1 MRIWTMTGVVLSSL
15 LMFGVSSGAAQ
26 GNVDG
31 VKYDKGA
38 TVTIQGCVVAGE
50 GGGTHVLTNVKEWP
64 IANSPNG
71 IYGPRHYW
79 LDDLKADLSS
89 HVGQTIQVT
98 GTILDLEESE
108 VEREP
113 GGWHGGT
120 RVAIER
126 PGRDVFT
133 SPVNAGVN
141 RADATSRQDMKITLL
156 RLKVEKFMTVM
167 KICLPQL
174 R

>member
-1 MRIWTMTGVVLSSL
+1 MLNGNRQRAGGAVGWSD
-15 LMFGVSSGAAQ
+15 FGDQFVS
-26 GNVDG
+26 
-31 VKYDKGA
+31 
-38 TVTIQGCVVAGE
+38 
-50 GGGTHVLTNVKEWP
+50 GG
-64 IANSPNG
+64 SPNG

-79 LDDLKADLSS
+79 LDELKADLSS

-98 GTILDLEESE
+98 GTILDLEDSE

-133 SPVNAGVN
+133 SPGNAGVN
-141 RADATSRQDMKITLL
+141 RADTRSREDMKITLL
-156 RLKVEKFMTVM
+156 KLRVEKFMMVM
-167 KICLPQL
+167 KTCLPQIA